1 MRGYDPCAEPPS
13 LLVGTENWNMF
24 ERFCAKSLEAMAA
37 GTFDERVDRYFTWSL
52 IRLDRQGWESVI
64 AGIESLAEF
73 ISQEQERAKL
83 RMAKSGEKPIT
94 MTVGLAALEAMKDA
108 IKAP

>member
-1 MRGYDPCAEPPS
+1 MIS
-13 LLVGTENWNMF
+13 
-24 ERFCAKSLEAMAA
+24 
-37 GTFDERVDRYFTWSL
+37 GTFDTRTDRCLSWSL

-64 AGIESLAEF
+64 TGIESLDQL
-73 ISQEQERAKL
+73 ISEEQQRAKL

-94 MTVGLAALEAMKDA
+94 MTVGLAAFEAMEDP